1 MRHPT
6 LSKIAMGIA
15 ATGLLLS
22 CSILESS
29 AFQGSDTSIP
39 GKLDAVQ
46 TLEDPRV
53 EEVYALRSVQMMLE
67 TAFSGKTPNRT
78 VISIDAEGNQKIELP
93 VPRADGSVDPSGAN
107 VLEIFVISGTA
118 YSRMGKEG
126 SAEADPSQDNAL
138 HEILYGPTGPGLWLM
153 LLPKDAF
160 TSVGMETKG
169 GFKTQRY
176 SVEGSIEDGLV
187 RGEIWVDKQT
197 GALVGADL
205 SISESLF
212 QAEGSGTSGS
222 VSIILT
228 VEKAEIPAITLP

>member
-39 GKLDAVQ
+39 GKLEAVQ

-53 EEVYALRSVQMMLE
+53 EEVYALRSVQMLLE

-78 VISIDAEGNQKIELP
+78 VISIDAEGNQKIELT

-107 VLEIFVISGTA
+107 VLEIFVIGGTA

-138 HEILYGPTGPGLWLM
+138 HGILYGPTGPGMWLM
-153 LLPKDAF
+153 LLPRDALQS
-160 TSVGMETKG
+160 TGTENKG
-169 GFKTQRY
+169 GFETQRY
-176 SVEGSIEDGLV
+176 SVDGSIEEGTV
-187 RGEIWVDKQT
+187 QGEIWVDKQT
-197 GALVGADL
+197 GALIGADL
-205 SISESLF
+205 SISESLIS
-212 QAEGSGTSGS
+212 ADGSGASGT
-222 VSIILT
+222 VSIVLT
-228 VEKAEIPAITLP
+228 VEKADVPAITLP